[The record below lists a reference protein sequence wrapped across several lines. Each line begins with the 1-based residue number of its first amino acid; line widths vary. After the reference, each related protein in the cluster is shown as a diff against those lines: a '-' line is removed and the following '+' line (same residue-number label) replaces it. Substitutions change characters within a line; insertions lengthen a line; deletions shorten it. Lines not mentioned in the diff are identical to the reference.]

1 MCAEIY
7 EKQHKKSA
15 ESIFPYLLPRDAT
28 VRKQDCFYNTPTYSK
43 HCLYSILQPG

>member
-15 ESIFPYLLPRDAT
+15 ESIFLTCCLEGAT